1 MAVKPLEKLKVNK
14 SLLWLSHFLNSSN
27 STTFMNRTNSAI
39 AAGYKTGKSNCVN
52 VVGNQNFI
60 KFTKEINKWLDEFGL
75 SEAALKAKLLQL
87 VEAKETKFFA
97 HEGKITDQV
106 DVDAL
111 GIQRQALDMAI
122 KVRGMYAPEK
132 VDVQGNLNI
141 TVVDRFGGKDE

>member
-1 MAVKPLEKLKVNK
+1 MAVKPLKKLKVNK
-14 SLLWLSHFLNSSN
+14 ALLWLGHFLNSSN
-27 STTFMNRTNSAI
+27 STTFMHRTNSAI
-39 AAGYKTGKSNCVN
+39 AAGYSNEKSNCCT

-87 VEAKETKFFA
+87 VDAKETKFFA

-141 TVVDRFGGKDE
+141 TVVDRFGKND